1 MTNGEMQKNTAI
13 RRVKY
18 LTLMQIGDELRV
30 LKTGNRKKL
39 VASVGLRLLAVALV
53 TAALFVLFMLLN
65 STFQLTASRDM
76 LVTILFITQVVSVIS
91 CLSGM
96 MLVLF
101 ASKENTM
108 LLAFP
113 CNYTEIFISKIV
125 VFALE
130 EFKKSCYFLLPLL
143 IGFGLNAGVGVE
155 YWLQLPVFWITLCL
169 LPVFI
174 GATLTIPVLY
184 IKRFLQT
191 HVWIYAILLIALIVA
206 GFIGIYSVLSQ
217 VPVPIRLVA
226 IYGKFVEAVKAA
238 FVAINQFAIFYNFI
252 GDALFGQ
259 MVWLYLPVML
269 LILAAFATLCFF
281 VAMPFYFKAASSTAE
296 NSSQKK
302 HYHNRLK
309 HGNLFF
315 TFFGKE
321 LRIMLRSFQSVT
333 SLITVVFI
341 FPVITY
347 VFNFILSAINTST
360 IGDYMTIAFNV
371 MITLSLLGSH
381 NANTA
386 ASLSSEGNEFAVL
399 KTAPSDT
406 SVICWTKIAV
416 TGLVNLL
423 SLVVTAIMLLITTRL
438 PLIDIIFTMF
448 TILLISVGQIA
459 WSFEF
464 DLRNPKITDYA
475 TKGDGVV
482 DNVNIAKAIGVSFVV
497 ATLAGLV
504 GLLCLFDQYVFGWVR
519 LLGFALIFLLAR
531 LYLLNSNIKVY
542 FNDIQG

>member
-1 MTNGEMQKNTAI
+1 MTKAENQKNTAL

-18 LTLMQIGDELRV
+18 LTLMQIGDEVRA

-39 VASVGLRLLAVALV
+39 IASVGLRLLGVALV
-53 TAALFVLFMLLN
+53 TVALFVLFMLLN
-65 STFQLTASRDM
+65 TTFQLTPSRDM
-76 LVTILFITQVVSVIS
+76 LVTILFITQVISVIS

-113 CNYTEIFISKIV
+113 CNYTEIFVSKIV

-130 EFKKSCYFLLPLL
+130 EFKKNCYFLLPLL
-143 IGFGLNAGVGVE
+143 IGFGLNAGVGIE
-155 YWLQLPVFWITLCL
+155 YWLQLPLFWIALCL

-174 GATLTIPVLY
+174 GATLSIPVLY

-191 HVWIYAILLIALIVA
+191 HVWIYAVLLIAVIIA
-206 GFIGIYSVLSQ
+206 AFIGIYSVLSQ

-238 FVAINQFAIFYNFI
+238 FVAINQFALFYNFI

-259 MVWLYLPVML
+259 MVWLYLPLSIV
-269 LILAAFATLCFF
+269 ILAGFGALCFL

-302 HYHNRLK
+302 HYHGKLK
-309 HGNLFF
+309 HGSLFF
-315 TFFGKE
+315 TFLRKE

-347 VFNFILSAINTST
+347 VFNFVLSAINTST
-360 IGDYMTIAFNV
+360 LGDYMTIAFNV

-406 SVICWTKIAV
+406 SAICWAKIAV

-438 PLIDIIFTMF
+438 QLVDIVFTML

-464 DLRNPKITDYA
+464 DLRNPRITDYA

-482 DNVNIAKAIGVSFVV
+482 DNVNVAKAIGISFVV
-497 ATLAGLV
+497 ATLAGVV
-504 GLLCLFDQYVFGWVR
+504 GLLCLVDQYVFGWVR
-519 LLGFALIFLLAR
+519 LLGLAFIFLLAR